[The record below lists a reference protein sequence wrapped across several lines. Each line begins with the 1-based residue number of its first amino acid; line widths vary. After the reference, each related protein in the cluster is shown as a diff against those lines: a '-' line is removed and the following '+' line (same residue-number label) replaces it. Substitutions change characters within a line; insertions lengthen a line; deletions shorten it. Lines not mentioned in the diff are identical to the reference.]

1 MEYLPTILAVVQVL
15 FLLLGVYVVYKVKKG
30 EKVNAIVMA
39 AYEAYQKVRKMDLLG
54 EIEKDNRLNQGLK
67 LAEDILYSEKKID
80 MTTEVKKIIA
90 KQFETLHTKD
100 KNDALLMNAVAVD
113 PEKKSKD

>member
-1 MEYLPTILAVVQVL
+1 MQYLPTILTGVQIL
-15 FLLLGVYVVYKVKKG
+15 FLVLGMYVVYKVKKG

-54 EIEKDNRLNQGLK
+54 EIEKDSRLNEGLK
-67 LAEDILYSEKKID
+67 LAENILYSENKID
-80 MTTEVKKIIA
+80 MTTEVKKLVS

-100 KNDALLMNAVAVD
+100 KNDALLMNAVAVED
-113 PEKKSKD
+113 KKKSND